1 MKAAFRASVSAPF
14 IMVAVLVHVA
24 QVAMVGMEDD
34 GEKPCLVAQIV
45 LTFPCQT
52 YPSVSPVTGH

>member
-1 MKAAFRASVSAPF
+1 MAAVL
-14 IMVAVLVHVA
+14 LVHVA
-24 QVAMVGMEDD
+24 QVDVVGKKAMSRG
-34 GEKPCLVAQIV
+34 PSV